1 VERDIASMRS
11 RQGNERRRKEMADGS
26 GQQTDGG
33 SGVDVWMCGWEQRR
47 FSAAF
52 SLIARYAE

>member
-1 VERDIASMRS
+1 
-11 RQGNERRRKEMADGS
+11 MADGS

-33 SGVDVWMCGWEQRR
+33 SGEWMCGWEQRR